1 MNTELYNKIFQR
13 LDELGTNGIKVIHK
27 KPDRLKEFPLL
38 EKVYDSQRATLINLF
53 LNQWDS
59 SKPLKDQTDE
69 FGEKLYSLI
78 K

>member
-1 MNTELYNKIFQR
+1 MNNPMNTELYNKIFQR

-27 KPDRLKEFPLL
+27 KPE
-38 EKVYDSQRATLINLF
+38 LF
-53 LNQWDS
+53 ENQWDS